1 MASPEPGADQALYRV
16 SLEPEQF
23 GSAEEAAQQADRFCG
38 QCEGT
43 PFYLSDLYEQTGDL
57 YFGEQAVSYDV
68 KADSVWLEKNRDGAD
83 TDVYFLSDYDAQR
96 ESGVLTRYSGKDR
109 RAEEID
115 GSASGYLAVSGKL
128 LYFTDYDPARG
139 QGTLNLYEEGKT
151 QEIDSGVWAAYGRSG
166 DEAAFIR
173 KNQAD
178 GLE

>member
-1 MASPEPGADQALYRV
+1 M
-16 SLEPEQF
+16 
-23 GSAEEAAQQADRFCG
+23 
-38 QCEGT
+38 
-43 PFYLSDLYEQTGDL
+43 
-57 YFGEQAVSYDV
+57 
-68 KADSVWLEKNRDGAD
+68 
-83 TDVYFLSDYDAQR
+83 
-96 ESGVLTRYSGKDR
+96 LTRYSGKDR

-128 LYFTDYDPARG
+128 LYLQITILPEA
-139 QGTLNLYEEGKT
+139 GTLNLYEEGKT